1 MLAFFDHEGTNQKYI
16 TDNLKQSMLVKQNVE
31 LKAKCSRM
39 PKLRT
44 FNTFKEFGTTP
55 AYIQMP
61 ISFVQKMFLAKIRL
75 SALPIRIESGR
86 FERPKLLVQDRLCPC
101 CKDGQSIETE
111 EHFIFDCA
119 KYNNL
124 RKTWL
129 SKITKPESFSN
140 LNIGE
145 KLKVIFDQAENV
157 KATAQYIINCYDFR
171 SKIVFV

>member
-1 MLAFFDHEGTNQKYI
+1 M
-16 TDNLKQSMLVKQNVE
+16 
-31 LKAKCSRM
+31 
-39 PKLRT
+39 
-44 FNTFKEFGTTP
+44 
-55 AYIQMP
+55 
-61 ISFVQKMFLAKIRL
+61 
-75 SALPIRIESGR
+75 ALPIRIESGR
-86 FERPKLLVQDRLCPC
+86 IERPKLLVQDRLCPC

-111 EHFIFDCA
+111 EHFIFYCA

-129 SKITKPESFSN
+129 SKITKPQSFSN